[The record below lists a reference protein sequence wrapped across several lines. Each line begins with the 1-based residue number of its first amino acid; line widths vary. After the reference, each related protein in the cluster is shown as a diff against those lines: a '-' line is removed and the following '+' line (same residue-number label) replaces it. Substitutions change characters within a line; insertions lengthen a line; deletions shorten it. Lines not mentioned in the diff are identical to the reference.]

1 MTAPIDTVQERRADP
16 PISRLRVPAIEEL
29 SSPVR
34 SILATVER
42 SEGHLPNW
50 LPAFALGGDHFE
62 RLAEYLIPLLQ
73 SGGPDTLTDREREII
88 ATVVSVGNG
97 CAYCHTHHV
106 HALGEVLGDHW
117 LAARIGIDHR
127 EVAELSEREH
137 ALASLALKITRTPRD
152 VSESELDQLRALG
165 LSDETIFEAI
175 QVAAIINA
183 TNRITLAL
191 NVLPDRAIFGGR
203 NR

>member
-1 MTAPIDTVQERRADP
+1 
-16 PISRLRVPAIEEL
+16 
-29 SSPVR
+29 
-34 SILATVER
+34 
-42 SEGHLPNW
+42 
-50 LPAFALGGDHFE
+50 
-62 RLAEYLIPLLQ
+62 
-73 SGGPDTLTDREREII
+73 
-88 ATVVSVGNG
+88 
-97 CAYCHTHHV
+97 V

-191 NVLPDRAIFGGR
+191 NVLPDRAIFRGR
-203 NR
+203 GR